1 MTQRAATRSGY
12 RYLNPRK
19 LANLGKIHLVA
30 RSVVEGFVTGLHK
43 SPHHGFSIEF
53 SEHRDYVPGDPL
65 RAIDWRTYA
74 RTERLY
80 IKLFEDETNVRVYLL
95 IDRSASMGYKSSP
108 DGLSKLEYA
117 CYLAGSLAWL
127 LIRQQDAV
135 GLISFDEQIR
145 DFLGPA
151 TTTGH
156 LRRLAATLEEIKAR
170 DKTRMTATF
179 HDVAEK
185 IKRRSLLVI
194 FSDLYE
200 DAQQIFSAMSHFA
213 ARKHEVLLFHTMDRQ
228 ELQFDFNKLAEFI
241 DMETGER
248 ILADPIHV
256 RGEYLRQLAEF
267 QSEFKKRA
275 HDLNCEYIPVN
286 TDVPF
291 EMLLASFLRR
301 RARFG

>member
-1 MTQRAATRSGY
+1 MSPELPTRAGY

-30 RSVVEGFVTGLHK
+30 RGVVEGFVTGLHK
-43 SPHHGFSIEF
+43 SPYHGFSIEF
-53 SEHRDYVPGDPL
+53 SEHRDYAPGDPL

-95 IDRSASMGYKSSP
+95 IDRSASMGYKSSK

-135 GLISFDEQIR
+135 GLVSFDEQIR
-145 DFLGPA
+145 DFIGA
-151 TTTGH
+151 ASTTGH
-156 LRRLAATLEEIKAR
+156 LRRLAAALEDIKAR
-170 DKTRMTATF
+170 NKTTMTATF

-200 DAQQIFSAMSHFA
+200 DAAQIFSAMSHFA

-228 ELQFDFNKLAEFI
+228 ELQFDFNKLAEFV

-248 ILADPIHV
+248 LLADPLHI
-256 RGEYLRQLAEF
+256 RGEYLKQLEVF
-267 QSEFKKRA
+267 QSEFKRRA
-275 HDLNCEYIPVN
+275 MDLNCEYIPVN

-291 EMLLASFLRR
+291 EILLGQFLRR
-301 RARFG
+301 RASMG